1 MARGGVA
8 ARKVTMKIATIL
20 LSILDAMA
28 AIIVAVVI
36 FNYSDPEFFGL
47 DTFLGWAVPILG
59 LVTAVP
65 AFMLARNSQWRKTAL
80 ALALAFPVGFVA
92 LLVGV
97 FLYFT
102 YVL

>member
-1 MARGGVA
+1 MR
-8 ARKVTMKIATIL
+8 IATLL
-20 LSILDAMA
+20 LSILDVAA
-28 AIIVAVVI
+28 AIIVAVI
-36 FNYSDPEFFGL
+36 ISKYSDEAFFGL
-47 DTFLGWAVPILG
+47 DTFLVWAVPILA

-65 AFMLARNSQWRKTAL
+65 ALLLAWKGPRWKSAL
-80 ALALAFPVGFVA
+80 GLAVAFPVGFVG